1 MFTILHTLTH
11 TSDLSRHAGNVKV
24 ASDVISLG
32 VSVKV
37 DAVPSAF
44 IFVKSVL
51 HEVLAVNDSRYV
63 ASILSVNISL
73 QCLCRN
79 TDT

>member
-11 TSDLSRHAGNVKV
+11 TIDLSRHAGNVKV

-37 DAVPSAF
+37 DPAASAF

-51 HEVLAVNDSRYV
+51 HEVLAANDSRYV
-63 ASILSVNISL
+63 TNF
-73 QCLCRN
+73 
-79 TDT
+79 